1 MQKLSKFE
9 LFNRAKQHVTLMLML
24 LNIVILFVASGNP
37 AFAHQMEVVLQI
49 IQLVMKIA
57 EVLIE
62 DFQSRRTLR

>member
-1 MQKLSKFE
+1 
-9 LFNRAKQHVTLMLML
+9 MLML